1 MQRSALFRP
10 GIPSHVLLAPDG
22 RVLSY
27 LQAGPGIN
35 LDQHIG
41 KSVGITGARG
51 FRRELNADLMIVR
64 GLTPV
69 KLQP

>member
-1 MQRSALFRP
+1 
-10 GIPSHVLLAPDG
+10 
-22 RVLSY
+22 VLSY

>member
-1 MQRSALFRP
+1 MQRSALSRP
-10 GIPSHVLLAPDG
+10 GFPSHVLLAPDG

-41 KSVGITGARG
+41 TSVGITGARG
-51 FRRELNADLMIVR
+51 FRPELNADLMIVR
-64 GLTPV
+64 GLTSV
-69 KLQP
+69 RLQP

>member
-1 MQRSALFRP
+1 
-10 GIPSHVLLAPDG
+10 
-22 RVLSY
+22 
-27 LQAGPGIN
+27 GIN

-51 FRRELNADLMIVR
+51 FRPELNADLMIVR
-64 GLTPV
+64 GLTAV